1 MALLEVQDLNV
12 WFRLPHGGRVHAVQ
26 NVNLS
31 LDPGQSLGLVG
42 ESGCGKTTALTA
54 IMALLPASAEVSGRV
69 VFDGDD
75 LLVPGEANARKH
87 RWTGL
92 SLVFQGAMNAF
103 NPVVRVEDQIAEP
116 MVAHG
121 LREPRQAVR
130 RARELLELVGISPTA
145 GRRYPHEFSGGMRQR
160 AMMAMALACD
170 PKLLIADEPTTALD
184 NMVQAQI
191 LLLLKRLSTELGL
204 GLLLVTHDLP
214 VVSQLCD
221 RAVVMYAGRV
231 VEQGP
236 IGDLYHAPAH
246 PYTRM
251 LFDATPDLYTDRPVI
266 SIPGAPPRLD
276 REPTGCPFAPRC
288 DSVIEI
294 CAEVTPLPVEVAP
307 DRAAACHRAADMLAL
322 AAEGSRHG

>member
-12 WFRLPHGGRVHAVQ
+12 WYQLPQGGRMHAVQ
-26 NVNLS
+26 DLNLS
-31 LDPGQSLGLVG
+31 LDPGESVGLVG

-54 IMALLPASAEVSGRV
+54 IMALVPPNAQVSGRV

-75 LLVPGEANARKH
+75 LLIPGEANARRH
-87 RWTGL
+87 RWTGM

-116 MVAHG
+116 MVVHG
-121 LREPRQAVR
+121 LRDARRAIT
-130 RARELLELVGISPTA
+130 RARELLELVGINPRA

-170 PKLLIADEPTTALD
+170 PKILIADEPTTALD
-184 NMVQAQI
+184 TMVQAQI
-191 LLLLKRLSTELGL
+191 LNLLEQLSTELGL

-221 RAVVMYAGRV
+221 RAAVMYAGRV
-231 VEQGP
+231 VEEGP
-236 IGDLYHAPAH
+236 IADLYHAPAH

-251 LFDATPDLYTDRPVI
+251 LFDATPDLYVDRAVI
-266 SIPGAPPRLD
+266 SIPGSPPRLD
-276 REPTGCPFAPRC
+276 RPTVGCPFAPRC
-288 DSVIEI
+288 DSAISRCFSQE
-294 CAEVTPLPVEVAP
+294 PVLTGVASG
-307 DRAAACHRAADMLAL
+307 RVAACHRSKDMLAL
-322 AAEGSRHG
+322 AQEGSRHA

>member
-1 MALLEVQDLNV
+1 MALLDVRDLDV
-12 WFRLPHGGRVHAVQ
+12 WFRLPSGDRVHAVQ
-26 NVNLS
+26 DLS
-31 LDPGQSLGLVG
+31 LRLDPGQRMGLVG

-54 IMALLPASAEVSGRV
+54 IMALLPPNAEVSGRV
-69 VFDGDD
+69 VFDGED
-75 LLVPGEANARKH
+75 LLVPGEAAARRH

-103 NPVVRVEDQIAEP
+103 NPVVRMEDQIAEP
-116 MVAHG
+116 MVAHR
-121 LREPRQAVR
+121 LRDPRAAVR
-130 RARELLELVGISPTA
+130 RARALLELVGISPSA

-160 AMMAMALACD
+160 AMLAMALACD

-184 NMVQAQI
+184 TMVQAQI
-191 LLLLKRLSTELGL
+191 LLLLERLCAELGL

-221 RAVVMYAGRV
+221 SAAVMYAGRI
-231 VEQGP
+231 VERGP
-236 IGDLYHAPAH
+236 VAQLYHCPAH

-251 LFDATPDLYTDRPVI
+251 LFDATPDLYDDRPVV

-276 REPTGCPFAPRC
+276 REPVGCPFAPRC
-288 DSVIEI
+288 DSAIEI
-294 CAEVTPLPVEVAP
+294 CRVEAP
-307 DRAAACHRAADMLAL
+307 APRALAPGRTAACHRAEDMLAL

>member
-12 WFRLPHGGRVHAVQ
+12 WYQLPDGGKMHAVQ
-26 NVNLS
+26 DLSLS

-54 IMALLPASAEVSGRV
+54 IMALVPSNAQVSGRV
-69 VFDGDD
+69 MFDGDD
-75 LLVPGEANARKH
+75 LLIPGEANARKH
-87 RWTGL
+87 RWTGM

-116 MVAHG
+116 MVVHG
-121 LREPRQAVR
+121 LRDPKQAIFR
-130 RARELLELVGISPTA
+130 SRELLEMVGINPKA

-170 PKLLIADEPTTALD
+170 PKVLIADEPTTALD

-191 LLLLKRLSTELGL
+191 LTLLDRLSSEFGL

-221 RAVVMYAGRV
+221 SAAVMYAGRV
-231 VEQGP
+231 VEQGR
-236 IGDLYHAPAH
+236 IADLYHAPAH

-251 LFDATPDLYTDRPVI
+251 LFDATPDLHDDRPVI
-266 SIPGAPPRLD
+266 SIPGSPPRLD
-276 REPTGCPFAPRC
+276 RQGVGCSFAPRC
-288 DSVIEI
+288 DSAVDI
-294 CAEVTPLPVEVAP
+294 CFTAEPALTGVA
-307 DRAAACHRAADMLAL
+307 RGRIAACHRAEDMLAL
-322 AAEGSRHG
+322 ASEGSRHV

>member
-12 WFRLPHGGRVHAVQ
+12 WFRLPRGGRVHAVQ
-26 NVNLS
+26 DVSLS

-54 IMALLPASAEVSGRV
+54 IMALLPPSAEVSGRV

-75 LLVPGEANARKH
+75 LLVPGEAKARKH

-116 MVAHG
+116 RVAHG
-121 LREPRQAVR
+121 VREPRQAVR

-191 LLLLKRLSTELGL
+191 LLLLKRLSAELGL

-221 RAVVMYAGRV
+221 RAAVMYAGRV

-288 DSVIEI
+288 DSVIET
-294 CAEVTPLPVEVAP
+294 CVEVTPLPVEVAP